1 MKKPLGTTVFLTVGV
16 ALFAAVFVP
25 VVLGFGSPE
34 TVVQPLVGRGFS
46 RAPEAQ
52 AAPARPP
59 TEGSKPA
66 AQPAQGFD
74 AAATLSKY
82 CVSCHNEKRKVAGLM
97 LDTLDLQHVGADAE
111 VWEKVARKFRTHE
124 MPPPSAARPD
134 KGTYA
139 AMTAHLESALDAAA
153 LANPNPGRVPVHR
166 LNRTEYTNAIR
177 DLLGLE
183 IDGRAV
189 LSTDDSEQEGF
200 DNVASV
206 LTVSPALL
214 ENYLSAARMI
224 SRLAVGDTSRRP
236 VVDVFKVERDYVQD
250 ERMSDDLPFGS
261 RGGIA
266 VNYQFPVDGEYLI
279 KLELKRQLYDYL
291 VGMGEPHQ
299 VDVRLDGVLLKRFT
313 IGGEGKGMTTPENY
327 AGNTPGDPEWENY
340 MLTADRGLEVRV
352 PVKAGPHLVGVS
364 FVRRLWEPEGILQ
377 PPQTGFGRTTNELY
391 FGYPALK
398 TVSIGGPF
406 NVTGPG
412 ASPTRRALFVCT
424 PKGGTASE
432 AERGA
437 GAPRAER
444 ASGGQGPPDSRDEA
458 DEVACARKILSTVA
472 TKAYRRP
479 ITEPEAQVLLDF
491 YKAGRSEENSFDAG
505 IQRGL
510 ERVLA
515 APSFIFRVKT
525 PRSDD
530 IDLASK
536 LSFFLWSSI
545 PDEELQSLALRGKLR
560 DRAVLEQQVNR
571 MLRDERSNA
580 LVEGFATRWLE
591 LSKLAGFVPDTHL
604 YPEFDENLR
613 EAFGIETRMFVADQ
627 LKQDRSVL
635 DLLLADYT
643 IANDR
648 LAKHYGIPN
657 VYGSHYRPVK
667 FAERNRGG
675 LLGHG
680 SVLAV
685 TSYSNRTSVV
695 MRGRWLLAN
704 MLGAP
709 PPPPPL
715 DVPALKEPGA
725 EGQPKSLRER
735 MEIHRKNPAC
745 ASCHQRM
752 DPLGFTLENFDA
764 VGKWRDEADG
774 APVDPNAVMPD
785 GTTFAGIEGL
795 RTYLS
800 NNKEDFVRTLS
811 GKLLAYALGRGV
823 EYYDQAAIR
832 KIARDA
838 AADNYRWSSVIL
850 GVVNS
855 TPFMGIPAQSTGRP
869 QAEPRPRAARGD
881 GPPQASGPE
890 RVLGPR
896 D

>member
-1 MKKPLGTTVFLTVGV
+1 MTKPLGTTVLVGCGV
-16 ALFAAVFVP
+16 VFFAVFAS
-25 VVLGFGSPE
+25 VVSGFDR
-34 TVVQPLVGRGFS
+34 TVSTTVQ
-46 RAPEAQ
+46 AP
-52 AAPARPP
+52 AAPASVMSGP
-59 TEGSKPA
+59 GPA
-66 AQPAQGFD
+66 VTAPVAQSPQSARS
-74 AAATLSKY
+74 AAAEPVSPAATLSKY

-97 LDTLDLQHVGADAE
+97 IDTLDLQQVGGDAE
-111 VWEKVARKFRTHE
+111 VWEKIARKFRTHE
-124 MPPPSAARPD
+124 MPPPGMPRPD
-134 KGTYA
+134 KAAYA
-139 AMTAHLESALDAAA
+139 AVTTHLESALDAAA
-153 LANPNPGRVPVHR
+153 VANPNPGRVPVHR

-189 LSTDDSEQEGF
+189 LSTDDADQEGF

-224 SRLAVGDTSRRP
+224 SRLAVGDTNRKP
-236 VVDVFKVERDYVQD
+236 MVDVFKVERDMVQD

-266 VNYQFPVDGEYLI
+266 VDYQFPVDGEYLI

-291 VGMGEPHQ
+291 IGMGEPHQ
-299 VDVRLDGVLLKRFT
+299 VDIRLDGVLVKRFT
-313 IGGEGKGMTTPENY
+313 IGGDGKGMTTPENF
-327 AGNTPGDPEWENY
+327 AGNTPGDPEWEHY

-352 PVKAGPHLVGVS
+352 PVKAGPHMVGVS
-364 FVRRLWEPEGILQ
+364 FVRRLWEPEGVLQ
-377 PPQTGFGRTTNELY
+377 PPQTGFARTTNELY

-412 ASPTRRALFVCT
+412 LSPTRRSLFVCT
-424 PKGGTASE
+424 P
-432 AERGA
+432 RA
-437 GAPRAER
+437 GADAK
-444 ASGGQGPPDSRDEA
+444 DE
-458 DEVACARKILSTVA
+458 EECARRILSTVA
-472 TKAYRRP
+472 TRAYRRP
-479 ITEPEAQVLLDF
+479 ITASETQVLLDF
-491 YKAGRSEENSFDAG
+491 YRTGRAEDKTFDAG

-515 APSFIFRVKT
+515 APSFIFRIASN
-525 PRSDD
+525 RSDD
-530 IDLASK
+530 VDLASK

-545 PDEELQSLALRGKLR
+545 PDEELLNAAIQGKLK
-560 DRAVLEQQVNR
+560 DRAVLEQQVRR
-571 MLRDERSNA
+571 MLRDPRASA

-613 EAFGIETRMFVADQ
+613 EAMGTETRLFVLDQ
-627 LKQDRSVL
+627 IKQDRSVL

-643 IANDR
+643 FANDR

-667 FAERNRGG
+667 FTDRNRGG

-685 TSYSNRTSVV
+685 TSYPNRTSVV

-735 MEIHRKNPAC
+735 MEIHRKSAAC

-764 VGKWRDEADG
+764 VGKWRVEADG
-774 APVDPNAVMPD
+774 TPVDPEAALPD
-785 GTTFAGIEGL
+785 GTQFAGIDGL
-795 RTYLS
+795 RTYLA
-800 NNKEDFVRTLS
+800 NNKEDFVRTLG
-811 GKLLAYALGRGV
+811 GKLLAYAIGRGI
-823 EYYDQAAIR
+823 EYYDQPAIR

-838 AADNYRWSSVIL
+838 AKENYRWSSVVL

-855 TPFMGIPAQSTGRP
+855 TPFSGAALESSVRP
-869 QAEPRPRAARGD
+869 N
-881 GPPQASGPE
+881 PE
-890 RVLGPR
+890 TRVGMR
-896 D
+896 SER

>member
-1 MKKPLGTTVFLTVGV
+1 MKKPLGTTVLLVASSAILAAAFVAALSGQVSVAPGV
-16 ALFAAVFVP
+16 RP
-25 VVLGFGSPE
+25 VLQAQTSP
-34 TVVQPLVGRGFS
+34 TPV
-46 RAPEAQ
+46 
-52 AAPARPP
+52 
-59 TEGSKPA
+59 
-66 AQPAQGFD
+66 AQGFSP
-74 AAATLSKY
+74 ASTLSKY
-82 CVSCHNEKRKVAGLM
+82 CITCHNEKRKVAGLM
-97 LDTLDLQHVGADAE
+97 IDKLDLQNVAHDAE
-111 VWEKVARKFRTHE
+111 LWERIARKFRTHE
-124 MPPPSAARPD
+124 MPPPAAARPD
-134 KGTYA
+134 NATYA
-139 AMTAHLESALDAAA
+139 AMTTHLESALDAAA

-166 LNRTEYTNAIR
+166 LNRNEYTNAIR

-189 LSTDDSEQEGF
+189 LSTDDSDQEGF

-236 VVDVFKVERDYVQD
+236 VVDVFKVERDFVQD

-266 VNYQFPVDGEYLI
+266 VDYQFPVDGEYLV

-299 VDVRLDGVLLKRFT
+299 VDIRLDGTLLKRFT
-313 IGGEGKGMTTPENY
+313 IGGEGKGMTTPENF
-327 AGNTPGDPEWENY
+327 AGNTPGDPEWEHY
-340 MLTADRGLEVRV
+340 MLNADRGLEIRV
-352 PVKAGPHLVGVS
+352 PVKAGPHTVGVS

-424 PKGGTASE
+424 PPSSASE
-432 AERGA
+432 A
-437 GAPRAER
+437 
-444 ASGGQGPPDSRDEA
+444 DET
-458 DEVACARKILSTVA
+458 ACARKILSTVA
-472 TKAYRRP
+472 TRAYRRP
-479 ITEPEAQVLLDF
+479 ITESESQVILDF
-491 YKAGRSEENSFDAG
+491 YRAGRTEEKSFDAG

-510 ERVLA
+510 ERILA
-515 APSFIFRVKT
+515 APSFIFRIQSA
-525 PRSDD
+525 RADD
-530 IDLASK
+530 LDLASK

-545 PDEELQSLALRGKLR
+545 PDEELLNTAIRGKLR
-560 DRAVLEQQVNR
+560 DRAVLEQQVRR
-571 MLRDERSNA
+571 MLRDPRSNA

-591 LSKLAGFVPDTHL
+591 LSKLAGFVPDTQL

-613 EAFGIETRMFVADQ
+613 EAFGTETRMFVADQ
-627 LKQDRSVL
+627 LKQDRNVT

-643 IANDR
+643 FVNDR

-667 FAERNRGG
+667 LPDRNRGG
-675 LLGHG
+675 LLGQG

-695 MRGRWLLAN
+695 IRGRWLLAN

-715 DVPALKEPGA
+715 DVPALKDPGA
-725 EGQPKSLRER
+725 EGAPRSLRER
-735 MEIHRKNPAC
+735 MEVHRKNPVC

-764 VGKWRDEADG
+764 VGKWRTEADG
-774 APVDPNAVMPD
+774 APVDPSAAMPD
-785 GTTFAGIEGL
+785 GTTFAGIDGL
-795 RTYLS
+795 RTYLAA
-800 NNKEDFVRTLS
+800 NKEDFVRTLG
-811 GKLLAYALGRGV
+811 GKLLAYAIGRGI
-823 EYYDQAAIR
+823 EYYDQPAIR
-832 KIARDA
+832 KIVRDA
-838 AADNYRWSSVIL
+838 AAGNYRWSSVIL

-855 TPFMGIPAQSTGRP
+855 PPFIGTPERSTGRP
-869 QAEPRPRAARGD
+869 EPESRVGVR
-881 GPPQASGPE
+881 SE
-890 RVLGPR
+890 R
-896 D
+896 

>member
-1 MKKPLGTTVFLTVGV
+1 MKRPLGTTIFLAGCGAV
-16 ALFAAVFVP
+16 FAAAFASHASIAQ
-25 VVLGFGSPE
+25 GFSPAS
-34 TVVQPLVGRGFS
+34 PIDRGFS
-46 RAPEAQ
+46 RAPQAQ
-52 AAPARPP
+52 APAGPV
-59 TEGSKPA
+59 
-66 AQPAQGFD
+66 AQGVN

-82 CVSCHNEKRKVAGLM
+82 CVTCHNEKRKVAGLM
-97 LDTLDLQHVGADAE
+97 IDKLDLQHVGADAE

-124 MPPPSAARPD
+124 MPPPGASRPD
-134 KGTYA
+134 KATYA
-139 AMTAHLESALDAAA
+139 AMTAHLENALDAAA

-166 LNRTEYTNAIR
+166 LNRAEYTNAIR
-177 DLLGLE
+177 DLLGLD

-236 VVDVFKVERDYVQD
+236 MVDVFKVERDFVQD
-250 ERMSDDLPFGS
+250 ERMSEDLPFGS

-266 VNYQFPVDGEYLI
+266 VKYQFPVDGEYLI

-299 VDVRLDGVLLKRFT
+299 VDIRLDGALLKRFT
-313 IGGEGKGMTTPENY
+313 IGGEAKGMSTPENF
-327 AGNTPGDPEWENY
+327 AGNTPGDPEWEHY

-352 PVKAGPHLVGVS
+352 PVKAGPHNVGVS
-364 FVRRLWEPEGILQ
+364 FVRRLWEPEGVQQ
-377 PPQTGFGRTTNELY
+377 PLQTGFGRTTNELY

-406 NVTGPG
+406 SVTGPG
-412 ASPTRRALFVCT
+412 QSPTRRALFVCT
-424 PKGGTASE
+424 PKDAA
-432 AERGA
+432 AEE
-437 GAPRAER
+437 P
-444 ASGGQGPPDSRDEA
+444 
-458 DEVACARKILSTVA
+458 CARKILSTFA
-472 TKAYRRP
+472 TRAYRRP
-479 ITEPEAQVLLDF
+479 ITESETSVLLNF
-491 YKAGRSEENSFDAG
+491 YKAGRTEENSFDAG

-515 APSFIFRVKT
+515 APSFIFRIKSNS
-525 PRSDD
+525 SDD

-545 PDEELQSLALRGKLR
+545 PDEELLNTAIRGKLR
-560 DRAVLEQQVNR
+560 DRAVLEQQVRR
-571 MLRDERSNA
+571 MLRDPRANA

-591 LSKLAGFVPDTHL
+591 LSKLAGFVPDTQL

-613 EAFGIETRMFVADQ
+613 EAFGMETRLFIGDQ
-627 LKQDRSVL
+627 LKQDRSVT

-643 IANDR
+643 FANDR
-648 LAKHYGIPN
+648 LARHYGIQN

-667 FAERNRGG
+667 LSDRNRGG
-675 LLGHG
+675 LLGQG

-685 TSYSNRTSVV
+685 TSYANRTSVV
-695 MRGRWLLAN
+695 IRGRWLLAN

-725 EGQPKSLRER
+725 EGQPKSLRDR
-735 MEIHRKNPAC
+735 MELHRKNPAC

-764 VGKWRDEADG
+764 VGKWRDQADG
-774 APVDPNAVMPD
+774 TRVDPSASMPD
-785 GTTFAGIEGL
+785 GTQFAGIEGL
-795 RTYLS
+795 RTYLAE
-800 NNKEDFVRTLS
+800 NKEDFVRTLS
-811 GKLLAYALGRGV
+811 GKLLAYAMGRGISTTINRPSGRLRAPPR
-823 EYYDQAAIR
+823 QAITA
-832 KIARDA
+832 
-838 AADNYRWSSVIL
+838 
-850 GVVNS
+850 
-855 TPFMGIPAQSTGRP
+855 GR
-869 QAEPRPRAARGD
+869 R
-881 GPPQASGPE
+881 
-890 RVLGPR
+890 
-896 D
+896 

>member
-1 MKKPLGTTVFLTVGV
+1 MKRPLGTTIFLAGCGAV
-16 ALFAAVFVP
+16 FAAAFASHASVAQGFSPASPILVAQGFSP
-25 VVLGFGSPE
+25 ASSVAQGFGPVSP
-34 TVVQPLVGRGFS
+34 GDRGFS
-46 RAPEAQ
+46 RAPQAQ
-52 AAPARPP
+52 APSAPV
-59 TEGSKPA
+59 
-66 AQPAQGFD
+66 AQGVN

-82 CVSCHNEKRKVAGLM
+82 CVTCHNEKRKVAGLM
-97 LDTLDLQHVGADAE
+97 IDKLDLQHVGADAE
-111 VWEKVARKFRTHE
+111 MWEKVARKFRTHE
-124 MPPPSAARPD
+124 MPPPGASRPD
-134 KGTYA
+134 RATYA

-166 LNRTEYTNAIR
+166 LNRAEYTNAIR
-177 DLLGLE
+177 DLLGLD

-236 VVDVFKVERDYVQD
+236 MVDVFKVERDFVQD
-250 ERMSDDLPFGS
+250 ERMSEDLPFGS

-266 VNYQFPVDGEYLI
+266 VKYQFPVDGEYLI

-299 VDVRLDGVLLKRFT
+299 VDIRLDGALLKRFT
-313 IGGEGKGMTTPENY
+313 IGGEAKGMSTPENF
-327 AGNTPGDPEWENY
+327 AGNTPGDPEWEHY

-352 PVKAGPHLVGVS
+352 PVKAGPHNVGVS
-364 FVRRLWEPEGILQ
+364 FVRRLWEPEGVQQ
-377 PPQTGFGRTTNELY
+377 PLQTGFGRTTNELY

-406 NVTGPG
+406 SVTGPG
-412 ASPTRRALFVCT
+412 QSPTRRALFVCT
-424 PKGGTASE
+424 PKDAA
-432 AERGA
+432 AEE
-437 GAPRAER
+437 P
-444 ASGGQGPPDSRDEA
+444 
-458 DEVACARKILSTVA
+458 CARKILSTFA
-472 TKAYRRP
+472 TRAYRRP
-479 ITEPEAQVLLDF
+479 ITESETNVLLDF
-491 YKAGRSEENSFDAG
+491 YKAGRIEENSFDAG

-515 APSFIFRVKT
+515 APSFIFRIKSNS
-525 PRSDD
+525 SDD

-545 PDEELQSLALRGKLR
+545 PDEELLNTAIRGKLR
-560 DRAVLEQQVNR
+560 DRAVLEQQVRR
-571 MLRDERSNA
+571 MLRDPRANA

-591 LSKLAGFVPDTHL
+591 LSKLAGFVPDTQL

-613 EAFGIETRMFVADQ
+613 EAFGMETRLFIGDQ
-627 LKQDRSVL
+627 LKQDRSVT

-643 IANDR
+643 FANDR
-648 LAKHYGIPN
+648 LARHYGIQN

-667 FAERNRGG
+667 LSDRNRGG
-675 LLGHG
+675 LLGQG

-685 TSYSNRTSVV
+685 TSYANRTSVV
-695 MRGRWLLAN
+695 IRGRWLLAN

-725 EGQPKSLRER
+725 EGQPKSLRDR
-735 MEIHRKNPAC
+735 MELHRKNPAC

-764 VGKWRDEADG
+764 VGKWRDQADG
-774 APVDPNAVMPD
+774 TRVDPSASMPD
-785 GTTFAGIEGL
+785 GTQFAGIEGL
-795 RTYLS
+795 RTYLAE
-800 NNKEDFVRTLS
+800 NKEDFVRTLS
-811 GKLLAYALGRGV
+811 GKLLAYAMGRGI
-823 EYYDQAAIR
+823 EYYDQPAIR

-838 AADNYRWSSVIL
+838 AAGDYRWSSVIL
-850 GVVNS
+850 GIVNS
-855 TPFMGIPAQSTGRP
+855 TPFSGAPGASTGRP
-869 QAEPRPRAARGD
+869 EPESRVGMR
-881 GPPQASGPE
+881 SE
-890 RVLGPR
+890 R
-896 D
+896 